1 MMKSVEIYFRD
12 LTHEAQAKITEA
24 FSTSEKEEN
33 WDVAP
38 LTIIDRETEE
48 EEPVEKV
55 KRVEDWKEFSRHIQ
69 SYIREQTAGKYSMAK
84 GSDFDLMSISDSKIC
99 IWNILKYA
107 LRNLNGKGKEHDLEK
122 IVHYAQ
128 MAWTLS
134 GRKAIGDEKVPA

>member
-1 MMKSVEIYFRD
+1 MKSVEIYFRD
-12 LTHEAQAKITEA
+12 LTPEAQAQITEA

-38 LTIIDRETEE
+38 LTIVDRQEE

-55 KRVEDWKEFSRHIQ
+55 KRVEDWKEFSRHME
-69 SYIREQTAGKYSMAK
+69 SYIQEQTVGKYSMAK
-84 GSDFDLMSISDSKIC
+84 GSDFDLMSISNSQIC
-99 IWNILKYA
+99 FWNVLKYA

-128 MAWTLS
+128 LAFTIS
-134 GRKAIGDEKVPA
+134 GGKVVGDGKIPA